1 MSDTILE
8 QINGLDLLY
17 KIQIGA
23 IGTIPVVGGLLSQVA
38 SQVVPHKDETAALWE
53 KLMPLVEILIDE
65 KQNEF
70 ETRLLNDL
78 REGLGNLIVDWNS
91 TTKDRKKEKFIALDG
106 WFLAHEPRY
115 APEDTKIPRIK
126 LPFLVLIGTLYL
138 GYLNDLAFHYSAST
152 GEIGKDAAYD
162 LSRLYNKADDYIRL
176 LNGMRI
182 DCAEWR
188 MDLVSVD
195 PGYTAPGGEEP
206 VYGIRIEDKYY
217 PDKPFSEDGK
227 QRYGL
232 RLGITQDQDLRAA
245 QFLLEWRGRVRKEL
259 DDQFDQICKPADA
272 WKGYLRA
279 VLQELMYCQ
288 EPAGSLTS
296 ERMEDILKTFDADGD
311 ATELEILEANLVGS
325 IECAQDSDVVLIRM
339 QDDSEWKA
347 KPSNK

>member
-1 MSDTILE
+1 
-8 QINGLDLLY
+8 
-17 KIQIGA
+17 
-23 IGTIPVVGGLLSQVA
+23 
-38 SQVVPHKDETAALWE
+38 
-53 KLMPLVEILIDE
+53 
-65 KQNEF
+65 
-70 ETRLLNDL
+70 
-78 REGLGNLIVDWNS
+78 
-91 TTKDRKKEKFIALDG
+91 
-106 WFLAHEPRY
+106 
-115 APEDTKIPRIK
+115 
-126 LPFLVLIGTLYL
+126 
-138 GYLNDLAFHYSAST
+138 
-152 GEIGKDAAYD
+152 
-162 LSRLYNKADDYIRL
+162 
-176 LNGMRI
+176 MRI

-325 IECAQDSDVVLIRM
+325 IECAQDSDVVLIRI